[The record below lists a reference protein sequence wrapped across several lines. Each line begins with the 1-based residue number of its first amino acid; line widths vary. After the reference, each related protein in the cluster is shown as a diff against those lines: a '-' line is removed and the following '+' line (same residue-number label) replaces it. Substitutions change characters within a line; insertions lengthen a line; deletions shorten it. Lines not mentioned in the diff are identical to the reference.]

1 MSRLTVITIALALV
15 AGPVTTALA
24 QQPSTPKDAQG
35 QQHQHPQQ
43 PQQPGQPGQHHQHG
57 AGGAAPSGPGGMGH
71 GMMHGGMG
79 QGGGMPMA
87 MCAEMMGRRS
97 GGGMGDLL
105 AIPNLSGDPK
115 TAGRMLQMRGEMLR
129 AIADVMTKHGKEL
142 AATQP

>member
-1 MSRLTVITIALALV
+1 MSRLTAIAIALALV
-15 AGPVTTALA
+15 AGPVTAALA
-24 QQPSTPKDAQG
+24 QQPSAPKGTQDQPAQQG
-35 QQHQHPQQ
+35 DQ
-43 PQQPGQPGQHHQHG
+43 HQHG
-57 AGGAAPSGPGGMGH
+57 AGAGGAAAGAHGGMMGH

-97 GGGMGDLL
+97 GGGMADLL

-115 TAGRMLQMRGEMLR
+115 TAGRMLQMRGEILR